1 MEKNKNRPKKTICIK
16 FTKTQISN
24 FKKKLKIEFYSYF
37 NTLQEELNNNIKDET
52 KTSLYFLRYTQY
64 IKYEFNCQIVNM
76 MIVYFNRIKSFP
88 KRFKNE
94 SNFIYKLVNL
104 LKHLFM
110 NELEVAC
117 FTILLDKI
125 QYDCMVIEQ
134 WYFLFFVGITSKK
147 LCGTSQDLI
156 LIINYFSRKEEKF
169 LDEYSSF
176 LNNEKLLSSIFNKKI
191 LLKQIN
197 KRYIFLNKPKNT
209 YCRKN
214 YLNINGIVD
223 KIVKMCQPYFMNKPR
238 RTTNARQKKKNSKKQ
253 IDKKNNSE
261 LNGFTLIKPCQLIQ
275 FNNYN
280 TIKNNSTII
289 NLESINDLGNNIDN
303 SLDIFEKKNIYDS
316 DFSLSKL
323 DSISSFKFEDI

>member
-125 QYDCMVIEQ
+125 QYDFINIEH
-134 WYFLFFVGITSKK
+134 WYFLLFVGITAKK
-147 LCGTSQDLI
+147 LFGTSQDLI

-176 LNNEKLLSSIFNKKI
+176 LNNEKFLSSIINKKI
-191 LLKQIN
+191 SLERIN
-197 KRYIFLNKPKNT
+197 KRFICLNKPKNT

-223 KIVKMCQPYFMNKPR
+223 KIVKMCQPYFMNKH
-238 RTTNARQKKKNSKKQ
+238 RTTNARQNKRNSKKQ
-253 IDKKNNSE
+253 IDKKNTTE
-261 LNGFTLIKPCQLIQ
+261 LNEFTLIKPSQLIQ
-275 FNNYN
+275 FDNYN
-280 TIKNNSTII
+280 NNKEQI
-289 NLESINDLGNNIDN
+289 NFESINDLGNNIDN
-303 SLDIFEKKNIYDS
+303 SLDIFENRNLYDS

-323 DSISSFKFEDI
+323 DSISSFKYDEF